1 MIEAGVQY
9 SIEYLDGKI
18 ERFDQDAMEKLMKE
32 ITEDNELTLA
42 PLDEDN
48 PNFLLFVISSQVF

>member
-1 MIEAGVQY
+1 
-9 SIEYLDGKI
+9 
-18 ERFDQDAMEKLMKE
+18 MEKLMKE